1 MSDTIPHSPAPW
13 RVAEIPCGNLVVEA
27 FGGRSVVLFQT
38 KSLDREGWAYAGHI
52 ANARLIAAAPDMLA
66 LVERVAALNPDAGEI
81 GAGMLVQLVTE
92 ARAAIAKA
100 TGA

>member
-1 MSDTIPHSPAPW
+1 MSDKHTPPPW
-13 RVAEIPCGNLVVEA
+13 EARTVPTRVAVFAECGRVATMAVTRTAEPHKLARAEA
-27 FGGRSVVLFQT
+27 
-38 KSLDREGWAYAGHI
+38 D
-52 ANARLIAAAPDMLA
+52 ARLIAAAPEMLA

-92 ARAAIAKA
+92 ARAAKAKA